1 MWGLLSLR
9 AVGLDV
15 KRLNKMEVQQLLIE
29 CRSKPE
35 LAREVFPAL
44 PQIYEPAGD
53 LQEWD
58 EAKSYE
64 LLGSYTGN
72 YGAEFPRQLV
82 SQFPQLL
89 LEASITVKVEV
100 EEASVT
106 VSVFREV
113 ALPVQI
119 SERQDPDPF
128 KRTVR
133 ERDFVAE
140 RVKEIIAE
148 VRKNPALKRKYELR
162 LLDDLKTDWM
172 HTKQETLSGYEMERL
187 CSTLKQA
194 LKSMPKYKS
203 MSYVKEPHKPQFE
216 IGKRN
221 EGSIVSEGVTWLLK
235 QTPQGK
241 SDPLE
246 TETNRLIS
254 ATADCPTVTFKAKSV
269 FQQSGRTLVQT
280 TSRLDQPAP
289 TGPKAPR
296 LDAALTEPKPKQ
308 FVTKFLINDCRTMK
322 AIMAKNMS
330 LGTEPSKMITTFRDE
345 VTPEELGKE
354 DFMLS
359 FKVQHEVIE
368 PLEQRKSKVDEEAE
382 VKAKRQKELEDEC
395 MLRTSINGRDR
406 SEFTAQVRPA
416 HREKQLGNLE
426 PHALL
431 DRELYKGIFELE

>member
-1 MWGLLSLR
+1 
-9 AVGLDV
+9 
-15 KRLNKMEVQQLLIE
+15 MEVFQLLNE

-44 PQIYEPAGD
+44 PEIYEPAGD

-58 EAKSYE
+58 EAQSYE
-64 LLGSYTGN
+64 LLGSYTGA
-72 YGAEFPRQLV
+72 YGDGAEFSRQLV

-100 EEASVT
+100 EEPSVT
-106 VSVFREV
+106 VSVFRVRAV
-113 ALPVQI
+113 ALQVQTT
-119 SERQDPDPF
+119 EHQDLGTF

-140 RVKEIIAE
+140 RVKEIMAE
-148 VRKNPALKRKYELR
+148 VHKNPALKRRYELR
-162 LLDDLKTDWM
+162 LLDDARTDWM

-221 EGSIVSEGVTWLLK
+221 EGSVVSEGVTWLLK
-235 QTPQGK
+235 QAPQAK

-254 ATADCPTVTFKAKSV
+254 AGADYPTMTFKAKSV

-280 TSRLDQPAP
+280 TSRLDKPAP
-289 TGPKAPR
+289 TAPKPQR
-296 LDAALTEPKPKQ
+296 LKAASTEPKPKE

-322 AIMAKNMS
+322 AIMAKDMS

-345 VTPEELGKE
+345 VTPGELGRE
-354 DFMLS
+354 DFVLS

-382 VKAKRQKELEDEC
+382 VKAKRQKELEDEI

-416 HREKQLGNLE
+416 HRERQLGSLD

-431 DRELYKGIFELE
+431 ERELYKGVFELE